1 MRVLKLWLPVV
12 LWAAV
17 ILSAAND
24 QFSAGNTEGW
34 FERIFG
40 RDLPYAAHVAIRKMA
55 HLVEYGI
62 LGALAWRA
70 DRRAAVAIGIA
81 VLVAIAD
88 ESIQA
93 STLTRTG
100 SPWDVALDAA
110 GAAIAV
116 YGLRRRQPP
125 L

>member
-1 MRVLKLWLPVV
+1 MRLLKLWLPVV

-24 QFSAGNTEGW
+24 QFSAEHTQGW
-34 FERIFG
+34 FERLFG
-40 RDLPYAAHVAIRKMA
+40 RELPYAAHVAVRKMA
-55 HLVEYGI
+55 HLLEYGI

-70 DRRAAVAIGIA
+70 DRRAFVAIAIA

-93 STLTRTG
+93 STVTRTG
-100 SPWDVALDAA
+100 SPWDVALDGVGATLAVFAA
-110 GAAIAV
+110 
-116 YGLRRRQPP
+116 RR